1 MNTTSQKY
9 YSITFKQQFQ
19 QNHTWIQIR
28 YADLHMWYNHHI
40 TWINT
45 IFSSEAKTWF
55 SLVLQMT
62 CSCIS
67 WKYNFR
73 LVSSPM
79 HALLKQRS
87 RLVTVNLTKVKVK
100 ADFFAF
106 NSLKPFQEN
115 LLLNFFFHSSMSVE
129 VYCGLKILCHNA
141 QKNFPVFLCTHN
153 GYKLTTGNT
162 CLNIKDFITKSD

>member
-1 MNTTSQKY
+1 MNTTCQKY

-62 CSCIS
+62 DSCIS
-67 WKYNFR
+67 WKYHFR
-73 LVSSPM
+73 QVSSPM
-79 HALLKQRS
+79 YALWNKDLDWPLSTLSK
-87 RLVTVNLTKVKVK
+87 LKVK
-100 ADFFAF
+100 ADFLAF
-106 NSLKPFQEN
+106 NSLKTFQEN
-115 LLLNFFFHSSMSVE
+115 LPLNFFYSSMSVE
-129 VYCGLKILCHNA
+129 VYCGLKILCHNT
-141 QKNFPVFLCTHN
+141 QKNFPVLLRTYN

>member
-45 IFSSEAKTWF
+45 FSSEAKTWF

-67 WKYNFR
+67 WKYYFR
-73 LVSSPM
+73 LVSSSI
-79 HALLKQRS
+79 HALPKQRS
-87 RLVTVNLTKVKVK
+87 TLITVNLKVK
-100 ADFFAF
+100 ADFLAF
-106 NSLKPFQEN
+106 NSLKTFQEN
-115 LLLNFFFHSSMSVE
+115 LVLNFFYSSTSVE

-141 QKNFPVFLCTHN
+141 QKNFPVFLCTYN
-153 GYKLTTGNT
+153 GYKLTTGNN